1 LIEDLTTGPIA
12 PGSNLLVEFTGASQ
26 WYNAS
31 FTIAAGWLKTQGTV
45 GYSCHAHSPDEI
57 RSKLDRLGLN
67 CEQLEREDNLFSYA
81 GQSLL
86 CHGEG
91 LVEILAPPVAHFLDL
106 LSQVAEPP
114 SEDGIEEIQGVEVE
128 RQ

>member
-1 LIEDLTTGPIA
+1 MNPIWYTYQNGIFYYTTHTLSTNDDGPNCDGRTA
-12 PGSNLLVEFTGASQ
+12 NTTHTTVPPTSNQV
-26 WYNAS
+26 
-31 FTIAAGWLKTQGTV
+31 
-45 GYSCHAHSPDEI
+45 YSATP
-57 RSKLDRLGLN
+57 
-67 CEQLEREDNLFSYA
+67 

-86 CHGEG
+86 CHGKG

>member
-1 LIEDLTTGPIA
+1 MGFEHTHDGSTDIEP
-12 PGSNLLVEFTGASQ
+12 S
-26 WYNAS
+26 
-31 FTIAAGWLKTQGTV
+31 
-45 GYSCHAHSPDEI
+45 
-57 RSKLDRLGLN
+57 
-67 CEQLEREDNLFSYA
+67 LFSYA

-91 LVEILAPPVAHFLDL
+91 LVEILAPLVAHFLDL